1 MVQSNS
7 DFNVFLSKDK
17 YLSVY
22 LICINLVSNLDNETI
37 LSTEIYNLQKKMWAV
52 FNAYNYRSFIRFIH
66 IVKLLDCIQNKQQ
79 IRKLGF
85 YHLIRVH
92 KITRFVPS

>member
-22 LICINLVSNLDNETI
+22 LICINLISNLDNETI
-37 LSTEIYNLQKKMWAV
+37 LSTEIYNLQKRCGQCLMHTIIGHSLGLYNCLA
-52 FNAYNYRSFIRFIH
+52 AYKINN
-66 IVKLLDCIQNKQQ
+66 KLVN
-79 IRKLGF
+79 
-85 YHLIRVH
+85 
-92 KITRFVPS
+92 